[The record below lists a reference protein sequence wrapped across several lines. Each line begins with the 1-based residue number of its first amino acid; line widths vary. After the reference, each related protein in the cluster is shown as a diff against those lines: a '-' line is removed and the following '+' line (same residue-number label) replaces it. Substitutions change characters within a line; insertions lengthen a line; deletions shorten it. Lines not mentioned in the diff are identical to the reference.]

1 MVSIFFRVDA
11 DKVIGFGHL
20 YRCIELAKKSTEK
33 GLQPIFIL
41 KFQTNSVLNII
52 SSNKIKYELIDN
64 KSDISLLEEIETLST
79 LKKKYNSQ
87 FIFLDIDHKLYKE
100 NTQVFI
106 NYLNQIDS
114 YFQTIMF
121 WDLSPILFNPKTLI
135 IPYVGSTTY
144 HSKLVKTNNRNLL
157 GEKYFV
163 LRKEFLSYKNTYSF
177 KKHVSVI
184 VVTMGGSNP
193 CNSIEK
199 AIESIIS
206 TSFTGK
212 CIVIVGACA
221 KLNLTI
227 NIVEKINNSA
237 VEFNFIY
244 NNQNFIS
251 HLLKADIVFTNSGL
265 TKYETMF
272 LGIPT
277 FTFSINSEH
286 ENLMNSFEDETKSI
300 IHVGDINNITI
311 PEIAIELKEFIHD
324 YKKRERFFIN
334 GKKIID
340 GKGASRIL
348 DYVVKEIK
356 KNGQ

>member
-20 YRCIELAKKSTEK
+20 YRCIELAKKSIEK

-64 KSDISLLEEIETLST
+64 KSDISSLEEIVTLST

-87 FIFLDIDHKLYKE
+87 FIFLDIDQKLYKE
-100 NTQVFI
+100 YPQTYI
-106 NYLNQIDS
+106 NYLTQIDS

-135 IPYVGSTTY
+135 IPYVGSKTY
-144 HSKLVKTNNRNLL
+144 HSKLVKTNSKNLL

-221 KLNLTI
+221 KLNLSI
-227 NIVEKINNSA
+227 NIIDKINNSA
-237 VEFNFIY
+237 IEFNFIY

-265 TKYETMF
+265 TKYETIF

-286 ENLMNSFEDETKSI
+286 EKFMNLFEEKTKSI
-300 IHVGDINNITI
+300 IHIGDMNRISISKITN
-311 PEIAIELKEFIHD
+311 ELEKFIYDH
-324 YKKRERFFIN
+324 KKRELFFKR

-340 GKGASRIL
+340 GQGSSRVL
-348 DYVVKEIK
+348 DHVIKEIK
-356 KNGQ
+356 KNGK